1 VDARQA
7 PVVPI
12 TVYWACLEDE
22 WMAAKAPDS
31 VLANFYKKDLL
42 DHSND
47 MSSVAPCPGF
57 NGNLKNVFA
66 LRSLYD
72 YSFTVSSSGVSTDK
86 YDQDFF
92 ESHVLIRSLEKKLFS
107 FKNRYI
113 FFTNASD
120 LEVTLYEHPY
130 LEDNNIAKTCMPI
143 TGKFNIGK
151 WFRNSDYAFYLKKD
165 CDTFTIEQEE
175 IYSYIRFHT
184 EEQIIFKQFRY
195 APIFD
200 SYQKDCFSLTKLG
213 LKQLNKYYTTF
224 KIKNLVLQGIE
235 ENLV

>member
-1 VDARQA
+1 MTT
-7 PVVPI
+7 

-22 WMAAKAPDS
+22 WMAAKAPDPVS
-31 VLANFYKKDLL
+31 STFYKKDLL
-42 DHSND
+42 DSRTE

-57 NGNLKNVFA
+57 NSNLKNVFA

-72 YSFTVSSSGVSTDK
+72 YSFTVSGSEVRTEK
-86 YDQDFF
+86 YDQEFF

-113 FFTNASD
+113 FFTDAPD
-120 LEVTLYEHPY
+120 LEVTLYEYPY
-130 LEDNNIAKTCMPI
+130 LEDNNITKACIPI

-165 CDTFTIEQEE
+165 YDTFTIEQGE

-184 EEQIIFKQFRY
+184 EEPILFKQFRY
-195 APIFD
+195 SSKFD
-200 SYQKDCFSLTKLG
+200 SYQKDCYSLTKLG
-213 LKQLNKYYTTF
+213 LKQFNKYYSTF
-224 KIKNLVLQGIE
+224 KIKNLVLRDIE
-235 ENLV
+235 ENLI